1 MIRDTKKFNI
11 KPLALALIAIGLT
24 GCAATDKANK
34 NFAEAEKK
42 AETTYQDAVIKSSAA
57 VNDTAK
63 DPMANFGRASKNWV
77 NPIPLPKVSI
87 NENRARLPEMFKK
100 NVSLTMPGRVSLIE
114 VVSEI
119 QRANGIVFDISQDV
133 YNVGPTGQ
141 GKIITSQ
148 GGGSGGAG
156 KEVIPVYI
164 NDFVFRGS
172 LESALDLVASKANV
186 SWKWTGSSIK
196 LFRFE
201 TKTYSIA
208 ALAGDTQ
215 NNSGVSMQS
224 APTTGG
230 AANTANQG
238 VNRTSTL
245 TKWNEIRAYLL
256 SMLSA
261 NGTLAVLE
269 SAGVITINDTPAVH
283 ASLEKAV
290 KELNGVISK
299 QIYVNVDVYAV
310 NVASADNVGIDWKL
324 AWGTA
329 NSKFGVGYSN
339 AGNTGTT
346 GNFNIGLL
354 SGPFAGSNVILNA
367 LSTLGRASV
376 MNQFA
381 LTTLNGEPTPV
392 SSNRKIGFVES
403 VKSTPSTT
411 QGVAPTTEIV
421 QNSVYSGIGL
431 TVTPKVQPDGK
442 ILMEYAL
449 NLNDVEEI
457 KSFTTGSGDA
467 AQTIQLPTTTIK
479 SILQRASLRSGQ
491 TLVLSG
497 FKQTVA
503 RNNNAGVGSP
513 SNLALGGKQNASN
526 EEQYLVITIT
536 PYLAQDN
543 E

>member
-1 MIRDTKKFNI
+1 MNRDTQKFNI

-34 NFAEAEKK
+34 NFVEAEKK
-42 AETTYQDAVIKSSAA
+42 VETTFQDSVIKSSAA
-57 VNDTAK
+57 TNDSSK

-77 NPIPLPKVSI
+77 NPIPLPKI
-87 NENRARLPEMFKK
+87 NVNESRARLPEIFKK
-100 NVSLTMPGRVSLIE
+100 NVSLTMPGRVSLVE
-114 VVSEI
+114 VASEI
-119 QRANGIVFDISQDV
+119 QRSNGIVFDISQDV
-133 YNVGPTGQ
+133 YNVGPIGQ
-141 GKIITSQ
+141 GKIISSQ
-148 GGGSGGAG
+148 GGAGASSD
-156 KEVIPVYI
+156 KPANPVYV

-186 SWKWTGSSIK
+186 SWKWTGSSVK

-215 NNSGVSMQS
+215 NNSSVSMQS
-224 APTTGG
+224 APTSGG
-230 AANTANQG
+230 ANATSTQG

-245 TKWNEIRAYLL
+245 TKWNEIRSYLL
-256 SMLSA
+256 SMLSS

-269 SAGVITINDTPAVH
+269 SAGVITVSDTPAVH
-283 ASLEKAV
+283 ATVEKAL
-290 KELNGVISK
+290 KELNSVISK

-310 NVASADNVGIDWKL
+310 NVNSGDNVGVDWKL

-329 NSKFGVGYSN
+329 SSKFGVGYTN

-354 SGPFAGSNVILNA
+354 SGPFAGTNVILNA
-367 LSTLGRASV
+367 LSTVGRASI

-411 QGVAPTTEIV
+411 QGVAPTTEVV

-442 ILMEYAL
+442 ILMEYSL

-457 KSFTTGSGDA
+457 KSFTTGSGA
-467 AQTIQLPTTTIK
+467 SAQTIQLPTTTVK

-503 RNNNAGVGSP
+503 KNNNAGIGSP
-513 SNLALGGKQNASN
+513 NNLILGGKQNASN